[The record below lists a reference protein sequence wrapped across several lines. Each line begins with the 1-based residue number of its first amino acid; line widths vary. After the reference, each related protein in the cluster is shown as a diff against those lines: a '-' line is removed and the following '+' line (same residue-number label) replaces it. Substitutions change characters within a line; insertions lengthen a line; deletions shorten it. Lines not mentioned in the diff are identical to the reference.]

1 MIPPAAR
8 FLLADL
14 EIAANVPAMT
24 TREHL
29 LRYLLYPRILF
40 TAILCLIALV
50 LHVAFGL
57 YVWLVP

>member
-1 MIPPAAR
+1 
-8 FLLADL
+8 LADL